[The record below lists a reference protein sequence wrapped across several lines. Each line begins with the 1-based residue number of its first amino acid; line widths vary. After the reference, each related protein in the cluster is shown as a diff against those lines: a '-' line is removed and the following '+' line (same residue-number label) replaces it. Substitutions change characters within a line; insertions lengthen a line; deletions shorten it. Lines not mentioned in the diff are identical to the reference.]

1 MHFSSLPATPFGRR
15 TASLGQI
22 ASQMMARE
30 AVAAAASGEPSN
42 RPSAIHKWQLFRLL
56 TEIRPRLGVSDRSLG
71 VLNALLTF
79 HPETALSLAPASEE
93 PGSEPMG
100 LIVFPSNRALAGRA
114 NGMDDRT
121 LRRHLAALAEAGLII
136 RRDSPNGKRYARRAG
151 DDTPAQSFGFDLTP
165 LVARAAEF
173 EMQAEEM
180 RREARRIRMLR
191 EKISLHR
198 RDVAKLIALG
208 LDEGLPGDW
217 SGLRLRFMGLA
228 RPLRSG
234 LHLDS
239 LEALERGLARLSS
252 EASDLLADVVST
264 HKKTGN
270 DGQSDR
276 HQSNS
281 NTNCVTELEPALE
294 RAWARETDPVETK
307 SGLFSLGMVTEAC
320 PDIGAYHPD
329 PDGIGTWADFIA
341 AARTIRPMLGISPSA
356 WDEAVRALGEANA
369 AVTLAAV
376 LQRSEFSSEAQSRTG
391 PDGKVTITVNGS
403 PAIRSPGGYLRAL
416 TEKAGEG
423 GFALGPLLM
432 ALIGQ
437 RLKVRRGKG
446 QESPL

>member
-1 MHFSSLPATPFGRR
+1 MHPSTLPATPFGRR
-15 TASLGQI
+15 AASLGQI
-22 ASQMMARE
+22 ASQVLARE
-30 AVAAAASGEPSN
+30 AVAAAQSGAPSN
-42 RPSAIHKWQLFRLL
+42 QPSAVHKWQLFRLL
-56 TEIRPRLGVSDRSLG
+56 TEIRPRLGLSDRSLG

-79 HPETALSLAPASEE
+79 HPETALSLVPAGED
-93 PGSEPMG
+93 PGSEPRG

-121 LRRHLAALAEAGLII
+121 LRRHLAALGEAGLII

-151 DDTPAQSFGFDLTP
+151 EDTPAQSFGFDLTP

-173 EMQAEEM
+173 ELMAEEL

-198 RDVAKLIALG
+198 RDAAKLIALG
-208 LDEGLPGDW
+208 LDEDLPGDW
-217 SGLRLRFMGLA
+217 SGLRLRFMSLA

-234 LHLDS
+234 LHPDD
-239 LEALERGLARLSS
+239 LEALERGLASLSS
-252 EASDLLADVVST
+252 EAASLLAAAISI

-270 DGQSDR
+270 DGHSDR

-281 NTNCVTELEPALE
+281 STKFSHDLEPASKEAGGTPPSNL
-294 RAWARETDPVETK
+294 ETK
-307 SGLFSLGMVTEAC
+307 PHVFSLGMVTEAC
-320 PDIGAYHPD
+320 PDIAAYHSD
-329 PDGIGTWADFIA
+329 PDGIRSWSDFIV

-356 WDEAVRALGEANA
+356 WDQAVTVLGEANA
-369 AVTLAAV
+369 AVTVAAL
-376 LQRSEFSSEAQSRTG
+376 LQRSEFSSEARSSVTAE
-391 PDGKVTITVNGS
+391 GKTAITVNGS
-403 PAIRSPGGYLRAL
+403 PAIRSPGGYLRVL

-437 RLKVRRGKG
+437 RLKAKRATA
-446 QESPL
+446 P